1 MPATRDG
8 IYHDLRESTYTITEN
23 EVTYYFSSEL
33 YQTKFENEIER
44 NREKY
49 IWFFQ
54 GKKLGLN
61 FNVLADLS
69 LYCII
74 EKRGFRVR
82 IKGDVKNWQDA
93 RKYAIQRLLKNCT
106 TG

>member
-8 IYHDLRESTYTITEN
+8 IYHDLRESTYTFTEN
-23 EVTYYFSSEL
+23 VVTYYFSSKL
-33 YQTKFENEIER
+33 YQTKFENEIKR

-49 IWFFQ
+49 TWFFQ
-54 GKKLGLN
+54 GKKLELN

-82 IKGDVKNWQDA
+82 IEGDVKNWQDA
-93 RKYAIQRLLKNCT
+93 RKYAIQRLLQNYT